1 MWEHGGSSLCVHGPF
16 RYVSAFPAYISL
28 PSQIIIGF
36 FMKFINLG
44 FNNRLSP
51 LSPYRYTATYGPRG
65 RQYAIGHGGHKE
77 IGIEEP
83 QNVILVV
90 SMDLPMVRSKPDA
103 GFYENHRTPI
113 SIVQF
118 RSSLTPSFSTARW
131 LGTCLVWVLLSWST
145 LVPSSL
151 FAQATGSQPAKVS
164 LDFNEIDI
172 PVFARFIGELTGKN
186 FVLDETIKKQGG
198 KISAFSPTKV
208 SPDQAFSMFVAALEA
223 ARIAVVKKDGNLY
236 QLVPMGD
243 LPPERGVFVYK
254 LKHANATDLA
264 AVLTNLVARS
274 QTVAQMTPG
283 VRPPIRPLTEFE
295 APVQVFA
302 DKATNSIIVSSTK
315 NAWAHIHSV
324 IRDLDIRR
332 KQVFVEAVILEVQV
346 DRLRQ
351 IGTDPTQILG
361 GGGATSGAFRPLRGF
376 GAINNTPPDFSALAQ
391 AAQAVTGGA
400 AAGATGGA
408 SLLFNSANV
417 RAFLNLLMN
426 LTDTNIL
433 STPQVL
439 AADNQK
445 AKIVVG
451 ENRPFPTGQAQGITG
466 GTLVTIE
473 RKDVGVTLELTPQ
486 VLEDDLIRLEIK
498 QEITAIADN
507 VAQTIG
513 SGSASIPV
521 GPTTTKRSME
531 TTTIAQDLQTIV
543 VGGLVRDNITLSEKK
558 IPFLGDIPWLGWAF
572 KSQNRQTEK
581 LNLLVFLTPHLVRDD
596 ADMAELNAKK
606 SRDVN
611 TLQRENR
618 IEEPTRLKQDVLE
631 RLDPPPVL
639 PQTSPPER
647 FGRP

>member
-1 MWEHGGSSLCVHGPF
+1 MIRSNPAIKLQKDHGT
-16 RYVSAFPAYISL
+16 
-28 PSQIIIGF
+28 PS
-36 FMKFINLG
+36 
-44 FNNRLSP
+44 
-51 LSPYRYTATYGPRG
+51 
-65 RQYAIGHGGHKE
+65 
-77 IGIEEP
+77 
-83 QNVILVV
+83 
-90 SMDLPMVRSKPDA
+90 
-103 GFYENHRTPI
+103 
-113 SIVQF
+113 SIVQIQ
-118 RSSLTPSFSTARW
+118 SDLTPSLSTGRQVC
-131 LGTCLVWVLLSWST
+131 TYLLWGLLCWSA
-145 LVPSSL
+145 LVPPNL
-151 FAQATGSQPAKVS
+151 FAQGTGSQPAKVS

-172 PVFARFIGELTGKN
+172 PVFARFIGEITGKN

-208 SPDQAFSMFVAALEA
+208 SPDQAFNMFVAALEA

-236 QLVPMGD
+236 QIVPMGD

-315 NAWAHIHSV
+315 NAWTHIHTV

-351 IGTDPTQILG
+351 LGTNPTEILG
-361 GGGATSGAFRPLRGF
+361 AANKGSFTGIGGF
-376 GAINNTPPDFSALAQ
+376 NNTPPELTTIAQ
-391 AAQAVTGGA
+391 ALTTG
-400 AAGATGGA
+400 AAGAATGGITP
-408 SLLFNSANV
+408 LLNTVNV

-498 QEITAIADN
+498 QEITAIAEN

-531 TTTIAQDLQTIV
+531 TTTVAQDQQTLV
-543 VGGLVRDNITLSEKK
+543 VGGLVRDNVTLSERKL
-558 IPFLGDIPWLGWAF
+558 PLLGDIPWLGWLF

-596 ADMAELNAKK
+596 ADMAELNARKL
-606 SRDVN
+606 RDVN

-618 IEEPTRLKQDVLE
+618 IEEPTRLKQDILE
-631 RLDPPPVL
+631 RLEPPLIVPY
-639 PQTSPPER
+639 TSPTDKPS
-647 FGRP
+647 RP

>member
-1 MWEHGGSSLCVHGPF
+1 
-16 RYVSAFPAYISL
+16 
-28 PSQIIIGF
+28 
-36 FMKFINLG
+36 MKFISLG
-44 FNNRLSP
+44 SNDRTLPTHSASVEHIDP
-51 LSPYRYTATYGPRG
+51 GSVPRTAWRTD
-65 RQYAIGHGGHKE
+65 QHQAIE
-77 IGIEEP
+77 IELP

-90 SMDLPMVRSKPDA
+90 SFDPPMVRSNSITK
-103 GFYENHRTPI
+103 FYENHGIPS

-118 RSSLTPSFSTARW
+118 HSSLTLVLSTTR
-131 LGTCLVWVLLSWST
+131 LVRTYLVGTLICCLA
-145 LVPSSL
+145 LVPPNT
-151 FAQATGSQPAKVS
+151 FAQGTASQPAKVS

-236 QLVPMGD
+236 QIVPMGD

-274 QTVAQMTPG
+274 QTVAQITPG

-315 NAWAHIHSV
+315 NAWTHIHAV

-351 IGTDPTQILG
+351 IGTDPTQVLG
-361 GGGATSGAFRPLRGF
+361 AGKSGFLQGIGGFNRAPEELASV
-376 GAINNTPPDFSALAQ
+376 AQ
-391 AAQAVTGGA
+391 AISGVA
-400 AAGATGGA
+400 AGGATGGA
-408 SLLFNSANV
+408 VTVLNTVNV
-417 RAFLNLLMN
+417 RAFMNLLMN

-498 QEITAIADN
+498 QEITAIAEN

-531 TTTIAQDLQTIV
+531 TTTIAQDQQTLVI
-543 VGGLVRDNITLSEKK
+543 GGLVRDNITLSEKK
-558 IPFLGDIPWLGWAF
+558 IPLLGDIPWLGWLF

-581 LNLLVFLTPHLVRDD
+581 LNLLVFLTPHLIRDD
-596 ADMAELNAKK
+596 ADMAELNARKA
-606 SRDVN
+606 RDVN
-611 TLQRENR
+611 TLQRDNR

-631 RLDPPPVL
+631 RLEPPSVV
-639 PQTSPPER
+639 PQVSPTDKSI
-647 FGRP
+647 RP

>member
-1 MWEHGGSSLCVHGPF
+1 MSDPCTPPEGFHTTESRKTVHP
-16 RYVSAFPAYISL
+16 
-28 PSQIIIGF
+28 
-36 FMKFINLG
+36 
-44 FNNRLSP
+44 P
-51 LSPYRYTATYGPRG
+51 LIDRSTP
-65 RQYAIGHGGHKE
+65 AIGTE
-77 IGIEEP
+77 VSENI
-83 QNVILVV
+83 NRVV
-90 SMDLPMVRSKPDA
+90 SLDPPMVRSNQVITFRK
-103 GFYENHRTPI
+103 NHGIPS
-113 SIVQF
+113 SIVQV
-118 RSSLTPSFSTARW
+118 RSDLAPSLSTAR
-131 LGTCLVWVLLSWST
+131 LVSTYLVWGLLCGLT
-145 LVPSSL
+145 LVPPSL
-151 FAQATGSQPAKVS
+151 FAQTTASQPAKVS
-164 LDFNEIDI
+164 LDFNEIEI
-172 PVFARFIGELTGKN
+172 PVFARFIGEITGKN

-208 SPDQAFSMFVAALEA
+208 SPDQAFNMFVAALEA
-223 ARIAVVKKDGNLY
+223 ARIGVVKKDGNLY

-274 QTVAQMTPG
+274 QTVAQITPG

-315 NAWAHIHSV
+315 NAWTHIHAV

-351 IGTDPTQILG
+351 IGTDPAQALG
-361 GGGATSGAFRPLRGF
+361 LGKSGPFQGIGGLNT
-376 GAINNTPPDFSALAQ
+376 TPPELATI
-391 AAQAVTGGA
+391 AQAVSGA
-400 AAGATGGA
+400 AAGATAGS
-408 SLLFNSANV
+408 SLLLNTSNV

-498 QEITAIADN
+498 QEITAIAEN

-531 TTTIAQDLQTIV
+531 TTTIAQDLQTVV

-558 IPFLGDIPWLGWAF
+558 IPFLGDIPWLGWLF

-596 ADMAELNAKK
+596 ADMAELNSRK
-606 SRDVN
+606 SKDVN

-618 IEEPTRLKQDVLE
+618 IEEPTRLKQEILE
-631 RLDPPPVL
+631 RLEPPL
-639 PQTSPPER
+639 LSPQGSPPD
-647 FGRP
+647 RPTRP